1 MTPSKAYLIDVAARK
16 VIRVQYDG
24 RRELRALVGGYIE
37 IVCRWPNGDALVV
50 DEDRLV
56 KPQPGL
62 FTLQGKAQSFVGN
75 GVIIGEERADVSTA
89 PPRMLLEDLV
99 RRVRF
104 VREHWKLVI

>member
-1 MTPSKAYLIDVAARK
+1 MKPSKAYLIDVAARK
-16 VIRVQYDG
+16 VIQVQYDG

-37 IVCRWPNGDALVV
+37 IVCRWPNGDALAV

-56 KPQPGL
+56 KPKPGL
-62 FTLQGKAQSFVGN
+62 FALQGKAQSFVGN
-75 GVIIGEERADVSTA
+75 GVIIGEERADGSTA